1 MSNPCYRRFLR
12 KSPKLQMNA
21 RLQGSARDLSQRPPG
36 LAIGGVGT
44 ERRSC
49 ARLRGNCS
57 LARGSGE
64 ECPGKVGALSVVSI
78 EASQMVCIGGDCEL
92 LHPVT
97 NGLLSPSFR
106 ISARFEEAAPDLRSE
121 IWNNHQLLSFEW
133 KTCQLADMGFGEKS
147 RLNSSSAVPSSRLS
161 SVR

>member
-1 MSNPCYRRFLR
+1 MGPLWYLYVGEGGFST
-12 KSPKLQMNA
+12 PKLGVKLLHLGEGPWLDYCYWPYFFAILGRGRTKLRLKSLRNA

-44 ERRSC
+44 ERGSC

-57 LARGSGE
+57 LARGSGRGM
-64 ECPGKVGALSVVSI
+64 PGNLGALSVVSR

-106 ISARFEEAAPDLRSE
+106 ISARFEEAAPDLRS
-121 IWNNHQLLSFEW
+121 
-133 KTCQLADMGFGEKS
+133 G
-147 RLNSSSAVPSSRLS
+147 
-161 SVR
+161 